1 MSSPGAEALFA
12 ALDATW
18 PAGRI
23 IPCEGWR
30 IRDGVGG
37 GKRVSA
43 ASAIADIPDI
53 DAAIAAMR
61 AIGQPP
67 LFMLRDGEAALDATL
82 AARGFELLD
91 PTLIYLAP
99 AARLARKPP
108 HVSLFPVW
116 PPLAIMRDIWAAGGI
131 GPARLQVMARACQPM
146 TGLAARHDD
155 RAAGAGFC
163 AVAGPIAM
171 LHAIEI
177 VPSQRR
183 RGVAENMLR
192 GAAHWAQDHRAEWL
206 ALAVTAANRPAR
218 ALYEKLGMQVAARYH
233 YRQGSEEGQE

>member
-1 MSSPGAEALFA
+1 MNSPDAHALFA

-18 PAGRI
+18 PAQRV
-23 IPCEGWR
+23 IPCDGWR
-30 IRDGVGG
+30 IRDGAGG

-43 ASAIADIPDI
+43 ASAVADSPDI
-53 DAAIAAMR
+53 DTAIAAMR
-61 AIGQPP
+61 EIGQPP
-67 LFMLRDGEAALDATL
+67 LFMLREDEGVLDAALG
-82 AARGFELLD
+82 ARGFEVLD
-91 PTLIYLAP
+91 PTLIYVAP
-99 AARLARKPP
+99 AAKLARKPP

-116 PPLAIMRDIWAAGGI
+116 PPLAIMRDIWAAGGV
-131 GPARLQVMARACQPM
+131 GPARLQVMARACQPL
-146 TGLAARHDD
+146 TGFAARHDD

-183 RGVAENMLR
+183 HGVAENMLR
-192 GAAHWAQDHRAEWL
+192 GAAHWAQGQGADWL
-206 ALAVTAANRPAR
+206 ALAVTEANRPAC

-233 YRQGSEEGQE
+233 YRQGIEGETE

>member
-1 MSSPGAEALFA
+1 MTPAAEALFDA
-12 ALDATW
+12 MDATW
-18 PAGRI
+18 PAHRVM
-23 IPCEGWR
+23 PCDGWL
-30 IRDGVGG
+30 IRDGSGG

-43 ASAIADIPDI
+43 ASAVADSPDI

-61 AIGQPP
+61 AIGQTP
-67 LFMLRDGEAALDATL
+67 LFMLRDGGGALDAAL
-82 AARGFELLD
+82 AARGFDLLD
-91 PTLIYLAP
+91 PSLIYLAP
-99 AARLARKPP
+99 ASTLAQKPP

-116 PPLAIMRDIWAAGGI
+116 PPLAIMRDIWAEGGI
-131 GPARLQVMARACQPM
+131 GPARLQVMPRACQPL
-146 TGLAARHDD
+146 TGFAARHDD

-177 VPSQRR
+177 VPGQRR

-192 GAAHWAQDHRAEWL
+192 GAAHWAREHGADWL
-206 ALAVTAANRPAR
+206 ALAVTEANAPAR

-233 YRQGSEEGQE
+233 YRQGIEGGEE